1 MTLDL
6 IHQRLSDY
14 NCLDKISEENA
25 IKEICQEIALA
36 ALSRSDF
43 FRIGA
48 FMGGTCLRIL
58 HGLRRFSEDLDFV
71 LRDDDI
77 DFDWQP
83 YLHAIEE
90 EFQAFGLSCSTVDRS
105 HVNQTVKKA
114 FLKEDSFGQVL
125 QLQYSRSRSDMQK
138 VLIKLEIDTHRPM
151 GANYE
156 TIALNYPYPFAVT
169 AHDLPSLFAGKCNA
183 LLTRT
188 YLKGRDW
195 YDLLWYVRRGITV
208 NLELLGHSLP
218 QYAAYSGLQTTPT
231 PEWLIRELRKKIQQ
245 VDWHQARRD
254 VDRFLSDHERRSLD
268 LWGVEFFLSITDK
281 LESYLRL

>member
-6 IHQRLSDY
+6 IHDRLNHY
-14 NCLDKISEENA
+14 NPLDKIAEENA

-58 HGLRRFSEDLDFV
+58 YGLQRFSEDLDFV
-71 LRDDDI
+71 LRHTDPN
-77 DFDWQP
+77 FEWTP

-90 EFQAFGLSCSTVDRS
+90 EFQAFGLTCTAVDRS
-105 HVNQTVKKA
+105 KAEQAVKKA

-125 QLQYSRSRSDMQK
+125 QLQYSRTRVDLQK
-138 VLIKLEIDTHRPM
+138 VLIKLEIDTHCPA
-151 GANYE
+151 GAQFD
-156 TIALNYPYPFAVT
+156 TISLNYPYPFAVT

-183 LLTRT
+183 ILTRT

-195 YDLLWYVRRGITV
+195 YDFLWYARRGVTV
-208 NLELLGHSLP
+208 NFDLLKSSLQ
-218 QYAAYSGLQTTPT
+218 QYGPYSGMNISPSA
-231 PEWLIRELRKKIQQ
+231 EWLINELRKKITNL
-245 VDWHQARRD
+245 DWAKARMD
-254 VDRFLSDHERRSLD
+254 VDRFLSDRERHSLD
-268 LWGVEFFLSITDK
+268 LWGPNFFLSVTEK
-281 LESYLRL
+281 LEGYL